1 MKKVIHKKTL
11 REGYLVSVQ
20 DKYFTVLVKYPNGM
34 VYHKQGDIQ
43 IIEGRDDDKGG

>member
-43 IIEGRDDDKGG
+43 IIEGRDNDKGR